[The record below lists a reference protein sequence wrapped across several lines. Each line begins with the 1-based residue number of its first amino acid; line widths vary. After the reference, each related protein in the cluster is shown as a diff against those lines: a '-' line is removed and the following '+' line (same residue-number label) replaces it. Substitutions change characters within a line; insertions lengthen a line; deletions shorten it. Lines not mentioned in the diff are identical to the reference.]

1 MRSCWIRDGSKS
13 NDLHPYKEREVW
25 KLQIHAIQGGGHVTT
40 EAEIGLTC
48 LQAKKPQA
56 LPASTS
62 SWDGGRE
69 QIPLKASRKKQLL
82 HFTNSNMFPTPLPTH
97 ILTSEKPR
105 HVLLIGD
112 IKG

>member
-1 MRSCWIRDGSKS
+1 M
-13 NDLHPYKEREVW
+13 
-25 KLQIHAIQGGGHVTT
+25 TT